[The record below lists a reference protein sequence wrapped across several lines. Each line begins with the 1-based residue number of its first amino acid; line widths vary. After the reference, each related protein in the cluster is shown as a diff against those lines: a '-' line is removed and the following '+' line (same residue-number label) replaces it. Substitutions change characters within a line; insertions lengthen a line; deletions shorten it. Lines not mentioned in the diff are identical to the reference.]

1 MGGSGLIA
9 RVVCAL
15 AATVPLAAAADST
28 TILVDD
34 FDGPTALQGWRFAH
48 TDTASSGAL
57 SLGAGHRGRGAV
69 LQYRLPCDQ
78 TAGCG
83 GSVAA
88 IWTPSAE
95 LAPAHNPAI
104 SCWIRFSPEV
114 EVFLNVKDTSGQML
128 HLRIAAATLEHPKAG
143 DWQYASIPLSGVEG
157 TGKLK
162 GRIAEIGVM
171 VQARG
176 RAGVEGQVIFDD
188 VRLLDSSALFEA
200 SATSE
205 VEAPPPESAEL
216 APRLGVNIH
225 VLQDD
230 HALDL
235 ARDAGFRFARM
246 DLLWADVERN
256 GRFRF
261 GGYDQLLRAL
271 ESRGMGAL
279 WILDYGHPDHGG
291 STPRTAQDVTA
302 FARFAG
308 AAANHFKGRNVRYE
322 IWNEPNTETFWK
334 PFPSPAEYSAL
345 LGEAAAAIRRAD
357 PSAKVSS
364 GGVGKIDL
372 AFLSRAVGSATAA
385 NLSAIA
391 IHPYRT
397 STPEAVAPELGIA
410 REWIRRAFGA
420 GMEIWDTEWGYSS
433 AAGTADGPTN
443 GHAQSGRKRQAV
455 LATRE
460 LLTVWAEGLPL
471 AVWYDLR
478 DDGPEASDAERN
490 YGLIDSK
497 GNEKPAMQAIHT
509 LMDAVK
515 GRTYAGMPAEPPS
528 GIHTMRLDGPADSIL
543 IVWTD
548 QARTRRK
555 IALAKQGLT
564 GVTDLAGKAV
574 KWKDGA
580 SGFTQVE
587 IDEAA
592 GPIYVRWQR

>member
-1 MGGSGLIA
+1 MGGSGLVA
-9 RVVCAL
+9 GVVCAL
-15 AATVPLAAAADST
+15 VATLRLAAAADNT
-28 TILVDD
+28 TVLVDD
-34 FDGPTALQGWRFAH
+34 FDGPTALQSWRFAH
-48 TDTASSGAL
+48 SESASSGAL
-57 SLGAGHRGRGAV
+57 ALGAGHRGRGAV

-78 TAGCG
+78 AAGCG

-88 IWTPSAE
+88 IWTPSGE
-95 LAPAHNPAI
+95 VAPPRNPAI

-114 EVFLNVKDTSGQML
+114 EAFLTVKDTSGQTL
-128 HLRIAAATLEHPKAG
+128 RLRIAAATLEHPKAG
-143 DWQYASIPLSGVEG
+143 DWQYAAMSLSGSEG
-157 TGKLK
+157 TGKIK

-171 VQARG
+171 AQARG
-176 RAGVEGQVIFDD
+176 RAGVEGQVSFDD
-188 VRLLDSSALFEA
+188 VRLLDSAEIFQA
-200 SATSE
+200 GATAA
-205 VEAPPPESAEL
+205 VEAPPPESAEFGS
-216 APRLGVNIH
+216 RLGVNIH

-230 HALDL
+230 QALDL
-235 ARDAGFRFARM
+235 ARDAGFRFVRM

-261 GGYDQLLRAL
+261 GGYDGLLRAL
-271 ESRGMGAL
+271 DSRGMGAL
-279 WILDYGHPDHGG
+279 WILDYGHPNHGG
-291 STPRTAQDVTA
+291 STPRTAEDVAA

-334 PFPSPAEYSAL
+334 PFPNPAEYAAL

-385 NLSAIA
+385 NLSAIG

-397 STPEAVAPELGIA
+397 SAPEAVAPEMGIA
-410 REWIRRAFGA
+410 REWIRRAFGE

-433 AAGTADGPTN
+433 AAGTEDGPTN

-455 LATRE
+455 LAIRE

-497 GNEKPAMQAIHT
+497 GNEKPAMQAIHS

-515 GRTYAGMPAEPPS
+515 GRTYAGMASEPPA
-528 GIHTMRLDGPADSIL
+528 GIHAMRLDGPADSIL

-548 QARTRRK
+548 QARARRK
-555 IALAKQGLT
+555 IAVAKQGFAA
-564 GVTDLAGKAV
+564 VTDLEGKAV
-574 KWKDGA
+574 KWKDGP
-580 SGFTQVE
+580 SGAQVE